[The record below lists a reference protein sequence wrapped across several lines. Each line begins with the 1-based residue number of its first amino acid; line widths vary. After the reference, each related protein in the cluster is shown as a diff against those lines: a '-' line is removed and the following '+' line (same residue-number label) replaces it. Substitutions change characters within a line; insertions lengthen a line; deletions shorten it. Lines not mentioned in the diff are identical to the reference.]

1 MLRMD
6 SVVKISNSQ
15 TWQQELSGAFTQL
28 DKLLAYLNLDI
39 NDLEEHERA
48 NKLFPL
54 LVTRSFASQINKNDP
69 LDPLLKQV
77 LPLPAE
83 LDKNTLFTND
93 PVGDDKA
100 SILPG
105 LIHKYYGR
113 VLLIVT
119 GACAIH
125 CRYCFRRAFPYAD
138 NSSTPAHF
146 EKVLT
151 YLENHKEI
159 EEVILSG
166 GDPLTISDQ
175 RLANIIEAI
184 QSIKHIKRLR
194 IHTRLPVVLPNR
206 VTNRLIDIIKN
217 TSLKTIFVLH
227 VNHPQELSDDVERAI
242 YALKKAKISLFNQT
256 VLLKGVND
264 NPKTLI
270 DLSYKLFDN
279 DIQPYYLHLLDKV
292 DGAAHFDL
300 AQKDALVIYKKVQ
313 QKLPGYLVPKLV
325 TEVQGEA
332 NKTLIT

>member
-39 NDLEEHERA
+39 NDLEEHEKA

-54 LVTRSFASQINKNDP
+54 LVTRSFASRINKNDP

-83 LDKNTLFTND
+83 LDKNVHFTHD

-100 SILPG
+100 TVLPG

-125 CRYCFRRAFPYAD
+125 CRYCFRRAFPYAN

-146 EKVLT
+146 EKILA
-151 YLENHKEI
+151 YLKNHEEI

-166 GDPLTISDQ
+166 GDPLTVSDQ
-175 RLANIIEAI
+175 RLTKIIGEI
-184 QSIKHIKRLR
+184 QSINHIKRLR
-194 IHTRLPVVLPNR
+194 IHTRLPVVLPTR
-206 VTNRLIDIIKN
+206 ITTNLINLLKN
-217 TSLKTIFVLH
+217 TRLRVIVVLH
-227 VNHPQELSDDVERAI
+227 VNHPNEIADDVERAI
-242 YALKKAKISLFNQT
+242 QALKKANITLLNQT

-270 DLSYKLFDN
+270 ELSYRLFDN
-279 DIQPYYLHLLDKV
+279 GIQPYYLHLLDKV
-292 DGAAHFDL
+292 AGAIHFDIS
-300 AQKDALVIYKKVQ
+300 QKDALTIYKKIQ

-325 TEVQGEA
+325 TEIQGETS
-332 NKTLIT
+332 KTLIT